1 MAYRPSPSW
10 KMHVLEERKEGG
22 IECLA
27 RRGLSS
33 MGSFLWPYII
43 PANIPLGIQYYH
55 LLLRSALFEAS
66 CREHNEVSKAGSSQ
80 PFQSLIAVV
89 VLASNSSHANTA
101 RSILGMAKYGQINV
115 RANLTTPSRLYH
127 ITLLENDPKNVSF
140 LLLQNN
146 FTPHKWD
153 IKNICPS
160 LIGQ

>member
-1 MAYRPSPSW
+1 M
-10 KMHVLEERKEGG
+10 K
-22 IECLA
+22 
-27 RRGLSS
+27 
-33 MGSFLWPYII
+33 GSFLWPYII

-55 LLLRSALFEAS
+55 LSALLKTKAS
-66 CREHNEVSKAGSSQ
+66 CREHNEVFFKHPSKAIS
-80 PFQSLIAVV
+80 IVDCR
-89 VLASNSSHANTA
+89 LAGAAKLSHANTA

-153 IKNICPS
+153 IKIYLPLINRTIGNFYPS
-160 LIGQ
+160 LI

>member
-1 MAYRPSPSW
+1 M
-10 KMHVLEERKEGG
+10 
-22 IECLA
+22 A

-43 PANIPLGIQYYH
+43 LANIPLGIQYYH

-80 PFQSLIAVV
+80 PFQSLIAV

-153 IKNICPS
+153 IKIYLP
-160 LIGQ
+160 LINRTIGNFTPH

>member
-1 MAYRPSPSW
+1 MSAW
-10 KMHVLEERKEGG
+10 LEEDS
-22 IECLA
+22 LLWA
-27 RRGLSS
+27 RFYGHTSS
-33 MGSFLWPYII
+33 QPISHLVFNII
-43 PANIPLGIQYYH
+43 T
-55 LLLRSALFEAS
+55 SASASLFEAS

-160 LIGQ
+160 LIG

>member
-1 MAYRPSPSW
+1 MLKNQILICITTIHCGLKVQRPCFC
-10 KMHVLEERKEGG
+10 KMEAGSQACLEE
-22 IECLA
+22 
-27 RRGLSS
+27 GLSLGKS
-33 MGSFLWPYII
+33 SFLWPYII

-115 RANLTTPSRLYH
+115 KPNLVASTTLSTS
-127 ITLLENDPKNVSF
+127 I
-140 LLLQNN
+140 
-146 FTPHKWD
+146 
-153 IKNICPS
+153 I
-160 LIGQ
+160 

>member
-1 MAYRPSPSW
+1 M
-10 KMHVLEERKEGG
+10 
-22 IECLA
+22 A

-80 PFQSLIAVV
+80 PFQSLIAV

-153 IKNICPS
+153 IKIYLP
-160 LIGQ
+160 LINRTIGNFTPH